1 MADAFHLFGGGS
13 FNDLDSFELA
23 LIHMDESAFTHHT
36 DGRNDFATWVE
47 HALRKPLL
55 AALLRECRT
64 AHEMAVVIETYQLVS
79 KAPEQEVLVSDVVRR
94 LVGRFS

>member
-1 MADAFHLFGGGS
+1 MTDAFHVHGGGS
-13 FNDLDSFELA
+13 FDDLDSFELA
-23 LIHMDESAFTHHT
+23 LIHMDEHTFAHHT
-36 DGRNDFATWVE
+36 DGRNDFANWIE
-47 HALRKPLL
+47 YSLKKPLL

-64 AHEMAVVIETYQLVS
+64 AHEMAVVLETYQLVS